1 MQPPA
6 SAPSPSPGPAASD
19 ANEDGQPSTATYYSD
34 NLSLEQRES
43 IVEYADLILRG
54 PGEFAK
60 SVGSRLELTKVVVG
74 ERYED
79 GKMHAEVVFEIATD
93 IGV

>member
-1 MQPPA
+1 M
-6 SAPSPSPGPAASD
+6 
-19 ANEDGQPSTATYYSD
+19 NSD
-34 NLSLEQRES
+34 NLSPEQRES

-74 ERYED
+74 ERSED
-79 GKMHAEVVFEIATD
+79 GKMHAEVVFEIVTD
-93 IGV
+93 IGA